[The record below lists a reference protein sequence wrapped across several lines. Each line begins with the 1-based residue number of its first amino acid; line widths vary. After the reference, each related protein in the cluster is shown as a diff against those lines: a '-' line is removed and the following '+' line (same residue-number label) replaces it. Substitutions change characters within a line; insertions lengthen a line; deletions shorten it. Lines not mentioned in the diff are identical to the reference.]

1 MKLSEFL
8 VSKNQVSIISVSQ
21 YLSPN
26 LGDVLGWVS
35 WKQTLRWR
43 AASKILVR
51 STFRRYTCKGARKPG
66 LPTSVVASES
76 QLIVWGAL

>member
-8 VSKNQVSIISVSQ
+8 VSKNQVSIISVFQ
-21 YLSPN
+21 YLSQN
-26 LGDVLGWVS
+26 LGDVLAWVS

-51 STFRRYTCKGARKPG
+51 SIFRRYTCKGAREAG
-66 LPTSVVASES
+66 LPASVVASES